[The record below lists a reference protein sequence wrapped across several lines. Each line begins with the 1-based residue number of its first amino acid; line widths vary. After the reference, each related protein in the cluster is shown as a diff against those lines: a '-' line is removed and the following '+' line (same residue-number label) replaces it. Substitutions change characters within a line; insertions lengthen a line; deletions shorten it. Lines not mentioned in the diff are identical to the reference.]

1 MVLKQGVI
9 VLILQKAV
17 LNGER
22 MEVERLGSNLSV
34 RDILPYIKSEFLWLL
49 LKSLILIYLLNHRL
63 STESMSGVALT
74 PIPII

>member
-9 VLILQKAV
+9 VLILQKSV

-34 RDILPYIKSEFLWLL
+34 REILPYIKSEFLWLL
-49 LKSLILIYLLNHRL
+49 LKSLILIYLPHRL